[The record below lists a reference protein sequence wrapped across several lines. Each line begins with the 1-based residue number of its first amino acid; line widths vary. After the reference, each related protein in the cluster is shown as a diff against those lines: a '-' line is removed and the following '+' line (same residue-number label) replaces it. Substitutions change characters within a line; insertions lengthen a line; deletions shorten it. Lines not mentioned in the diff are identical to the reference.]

1 MSLVHTHAI
10 RSIATGAAL
19 GIAVSL
25 FAGSSAF
32 AQAQGRGGP
41 GPGADSG
48 NCTAA
53 PCPPP
58 RRRMS
63 ERDCSCTVYKM
74 RTASGIVYVKD
85 CYYED
90 GGRVRYCQPSND

>member
-19 GIAVSL
+19 GIAASL
-25 FAGSSAF
+25 YASSPVF

-41 GPGADSG
+41 GAGNG

-58 RRRMS
+58 RRRMT

-85 CYYED
+85 CYYDD
-90 GGRVRYCQPSND
+90 GARIRYCQRSED

>member
-1 MSLVHTHAI
+1 MSLVHTHDI

-19 GIAVSL
+19 GIAASL
-25 FAGSSAF
+25 FASGSVF

-41 GPGADSG
+41 GAGND

-53 PCPPP
+53 PCPTP
-58 RRRMS
+58 RQTT

-85 CYYED
+85 CYYDD
-90 GGRVRYCQPSND
+90 GARIRYCQRSED